1 MAGAALVSLAST
13 GCAAELDDQG
23 AAYPEPIGYT
33 TTPAQMS
40 AQAYAPPAQIE
51 AKPTVE
57 IGGAGDGTADPNGDV
72 SVGGG
77 GGGGGDGGDYADTDP
92 SALTDFHGALDPY
105 GTWVDDSTYGTVWVP
120 SASAVGSDFSPYVS
134 AGHWAYDDDYTWV
147 SDYSWGWAPFHYGRW
162 TYMTGTGWG
171 WIPGRTYAGA
181 WVSWRTGYDDWGYV
195 GWAPLPP
202 TYYWRGGYAYGLG
215 VVPYAPYAFCAS
227 GELFRPGIASHI
239 VTGNQVGVVASH
251 TRPFVSASPGVGGA
265 ASGRVAARPNVGPS
279 PSSLGIAQASVVH
292 SPADNHG
299 LAQARAFAHPGTA
312 ASLGARPP
320 AQSTAARSYAQNN
333 RAASPANT
341 RSPYASSAAGR
352 GWRSAPPAYSY
363 GSRGYGASPGATY
376 RSPYSSS
383 RGGSSYGGGYGG
395 RSYGST
401 PYYGSSR
408 SYGGA
413 ASPGGTYHASPS
425 GGSSSQHSSESSG
438 GGYSGGYHGG
448 GGFRGGGGGGRGGG
462 GHR

>member
-1 MAGAALVSLAST
+1 MRLSNVAALLALVPAALHTT
-13 GCAAELDDQG
+13 GCMGELDDQG
-23 AAYPEPIGYT
+23 AMYPEPVGYT
-33 TTPAQMS
+33 TTPAQT
-40 AQAYAPPAQIE
+40 QAYAPPAQIE

-57 IGGAGDGTADPNGDV
+57 IGDVGAPQADPNGDV
-72 SVGGG
+72 AVGPS
-77 GGGGGDGGDYADTDP
+77 GDDYADTDP

-134 AGHWAYDDDYTWV
+134 GGHWAYDDDYTWV

-162 TYMTGTGWG
+162 TYMGGTGWG

-227 GELFRPGIASHI
+227 GELFRPGISGHI

-251 TRPFVSASPGVGGA
+251 TRPFVGASPGVGGTA
-265 ASGRVAARPNVGPS
+265 GAGGHVAARPNVGPS
-279 PSSLGIAQASVVH
+279 PSSLGIASASVAH
-292 SPADNHG
+292 APGDNHG
-299 LAQARAFAHPGTA
+299 LAQARAFAHPNTA

-320 AQSTAARSYAQNN
+320 AQSAAARSFAQNN
-333 RAASPANT
+333 RAAAPANT
-341 RSPYASSAAGR
+341 RSSPYASSAGR
-352 GWRSAPPAYSY
+352 GWHSAAPAYSY
-363 GSRGYGASPGATY
+363 GSRGYGAAPGATY

-383 RGGSSYGGGYGG
+383 RGSSSYGGGYGG
-395 RSYGST
+395 RSYSST
-401 PYYGSSR
+401 PYS
-408 SYGGA
+408 GGA
-413 ASPGGTYHASPS
+413 RPYSAPGVSGGTQHATPS
-425 GGSSSQHSSESSG
+425 SGSSQHSSESSG

-448 GGFRGGGGGGRGGG
+448 GGYRGGGGGRGGG
-462 GHR
+462 GRR